1 MHPNVRRIAALM
13 LIAMLALPGR
23 QVRAAEHVDL
33 ALVLVT
39 DVSRSVDDSEFE
51 LEKQG
56 YGVAFTDPRV
66 LKAIHNGALGAIAVA
81 YVEFAGA
88 YEVRTVIDW
97 VDIHDAASAQ
107 NFVDRLKSEGR
118 SFWGRTAISAGIDH
132 AVKLLAESGI
142 EAQRLVIDVCGDGT
156 NNAGREVTEARD
168 AALAAGITING
179 LTIINDHPV
188 SWTYAHVQPPGGLT
202 NYYRENVTGGPGS
215 FVLEVHDF
223 QSFGEAMTRKLVS
236 EIAGSVPE
244 KMAQPQLR
252 LTTQ

>member
-1 MHPNVRRIAALM
+1 MHPNVRSIAALLLTSM
-13 LIAMLALPGR
+13 VALSIK
-23 QVRAAEHVDL
+23 QARAAEHVDL

-39 DVSRSVDDSEFE
+39 DVSRSVDDSEFD

-66 LKAIHNGALGAIAVA
+66 LQAIHNGALGAIAVA

-107 NFVDRLKSEGR
+107 GFAERLKSEGR

-132 AVKLLAESGI
+132 AIKLLAESRI
-142 EAQRLVIDVCGDGT
+142 EAERLVIDVCGDGT

-179 LTIINDHPV
+179 ADHHQRPSGV
-188 SWTYAHVQPPGGLT
+188 LDLCSCSATRRPDKLLPGER
-202 NYYRENVTGGPGS
+202 YRRPGKFRVGGARLPELRRGDDPQTGQRDCRIGPG
-215 FVLEVHDF
+215 
-223 QSFGEAMTRKLVS
+223 K
-236 EIAGSVPE
+236 
-244 KMAQPQLR
+244 
-252 LTTQ
+252 